1 MCKPAIIKTIFRNNR
16 KFYKILK
23 PYTKE
28 VTEKIYDTSVVDE
41 YGNVIVNCKDKYTT
55 VTKIVTA
62 YKEMVIPAS
71 YYNSL

>member
-28 VTEKIYDTSVVDE
+28 VTERIYDTS
-41 YGNVIVNCKDKYTT
+41 NVLINCKDRYTT
-55 VTKIVTA
+55 VTKIITA
-62 YKEMVIPAS
+62 YKEMIIPAS
-71 YYNSL
+71 YYTNL

>member
-28 VTEKIYDTSVVDE
+28 VTERIYDTNNS
-41 YGNVIVNCKDKYTT
+41 YTT

-62 YKEMVIPAS
+62 YKEMVIPAT
-71 YYNSL
+71 YYNNL